1 MMVKQRKD
9 MKKIYSSP
17 KFYVVNLNTA
27 DIVCASGGT
36 DFIGKGEGEGSHVAG
51 ARQRNNIWG
60 DDDE

>member
-1 MMVKQRKD
+1 

-36 DFIGKGEGEGSHVAG
+36 DYIGKGEGEGSHEAR
-51 ARQRNNIWG
+51 ARQRNSIWD

>member
-1 MMVKQRKD
+1 

-36 DFIGKGEGEGSHVAG
+36 DYIGKGEGEGSHVAG

>member
-1 MMVKQRKD
+1 

-27 DIVCASGGT
+27 DIVCASGDSIGMGT
-36 DFIGKGEGEGSHVAG
+36 DPNGGGHNAAAK
-51 ARQRNNIWG
+51 QRNNIWG

>member
-1 MMVKQRKD
+1 

-27 DIVCASGGT
+27 DIVCAS
-36 DFIGKGEGEGSHVAG
+36 DSIGKGEGEGSHVAG